1 MLNHNPLKPETFRV
15 PEAYTSGFD
24 LKSVDRDYK
33 MADYTYEVIVR
44 RIKEFQDELDD
55 NHEVALQLASLG
67 QSITL
72 AVTSIG
78 YSNPSTLVF
87 SGYVD
92 GRPAT
97 LIQHMTQ
104 LNFLLLSMPKQDPEK
119 PPRRIGF
126 ELPTED

>member
-15 PEAYTSGFD
+15 PESYTSD
-24 LKSVDRDYK
+24 LQFNVMRNYN

-55 NHEVALQLASLG
+55 DHEVALQLASFG

-78 YSNPSTLVF
+78 YSNPNTLVF
-87 SGYVD
+87 YGYVD
-92 GRPAT
+92 GHPAT